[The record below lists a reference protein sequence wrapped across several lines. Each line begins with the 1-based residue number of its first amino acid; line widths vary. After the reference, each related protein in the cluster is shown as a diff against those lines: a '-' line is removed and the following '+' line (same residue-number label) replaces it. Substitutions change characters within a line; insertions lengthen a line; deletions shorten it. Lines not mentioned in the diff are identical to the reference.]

1 VVVAP
6 PRGTNVGFWADASG
20 LDFVGVK
27 AVSCSHGTLS
37 VVDLPDPHPGEGQL
51 VLDVR
56 ACGICGSDLHAKD
69 HADELTEVMA
79 EIGYRDFMRGDTPT
93 VLGHEFAGVIAERGS
108 RTPKALRA
116 GMTVVSFPLVRSRG
130 AVQLTGLSPLA
141 PGGYA
146 EQVLVEA
153 ALTFPVPNGLA
164 VDMAAMTE
172 PMAVALHAVRRSE
185 IKKSD
190 TSIVIGCG
198 PVGLAVICQL
208 KARGVGTVVASDFSP
223 ARRALATRCGADV
236 VVDPTVDSPYE
247 KAASKGV
254 LTNIPDLYGLALDT
268 MRKLRRVPGWSHVY
282 RAADAAGAAGPK
294 RPVIFECV
302 GVPGMIDGV
311 LAAAPLGS
319 RVIIVGVCMGTDT
332 IRPTM
337 ALSKEIDARFVFG
350 YTPLEFYDTLHMLA
364 DGKIDASPLLTGKV
378 GLDGVAAAF
387 DALGDPDQHAKI
399 LIDPRSAATAP

>member
-1 VVVAP
+1 M
-6 PRGTNVGFWADASG
+6 
-20 LDFVGVK
+20 K
-27 AVSCSHGTLS
+27 AVSCARGTLS
-37 VVDLPDPHPGEGQL
+37 VIDLPDPRPGEGQL

-69 HADELTEVMA
+69 HADELTDVMA

-93 VLGHEFAGVIAERGS
+93 VMGHEFAGVISSRG
-108 RTPKALRA
+108 PKSPKSLKE
-116 GMTVVSFPLVRSRG
+116 GMTVVSFPLVRAHG

-141 PGGYA
+141 PGAYA
-146 EQVLVEA
+146 ERVLVEA
-153 ALTFPVPNGLA
+153 SLTFPVPNGLA
-164 VDMAAMTE
+164 IDMAAMTE

-185 IKKSD
+185 IKKGD
-190 TSIVIGCG
+190 TAIVIGCG

-208 KARGVGTVVASDFSP
+208 KARGVRTVVASDLS
-223 ARRALATRCGADV
+223 AGRRGLALRCGADT
-236 VVDPTVDSPYE
+236 VVDPAVDSPYA

-254 LTNIPDLYGLALDT
+254 LTNIPDLYELALGT
-268 MRKLRRVPGWSHVY
+268 MGKLRKLPGWSHIY

-311 LAAAPLGS
+311 LTAAPLSS
-319 RVIIVGVCMGTDT
+319 RVIVVGVCMGTDK

-337 ALSKEIDARFVFG
+337 ALSKEIDVRFVFG

-364 DGKIDASPLLTGKV
+364 DGKLDASPLLTGKV
-378 GLDGVAAAF
+378 GLGGVAAAF
-387 DALGDPDQHAKI
+387 EALGDPDRHAKI
-399 LIDPRSAATAP
+399 LIDPRSAAAVPA

>member
-1 VVVAP
+1 MVVAP
-6 PRGTNVGFWADASG
+6 PRGTNVGLRADASG
-20 LDFVGVK
+20 LDFVGMK
-27 AVSCSHGTLS
+27 AVSCSRGILS
-37 VVDLPDPHPGEGQL
+37 VVDLPDPRPSEGQL

-93 VLGHEFAGVIAERGS
+93 VLGHEFAGVIAERGPK
-108 RTPKALRA
+108 TPKALRA

-130 AVQLTGLSPLA
+130 TVQLTGLSPLA

-190 TSIVIGCG
+190 TAIVIGCG

-223 ARRALATRCGADV
+223 ARRALATQCGADV

-247 KAASKGV
+247 KATSKGV

-282 RAADAAGAAGPK
+282 RAADAAGVAGPK

-378 GLDGVAAAF
+378 GLDGVVAAF
-387 DALGDPDQHAKI
+387 DALGDPDRHAKI
-399 LIDPRSAATAP
+399 LIDPCSAATAP